1 LISNT
6 RFGGFLLTAGYRSD
20 NLQQLTNAIHKDVDM
35 YKNTEEAIGALF
47 LSSYWGAFKSYDVE
61 MFATVMF
68 LYELTPEQA
77 FAKFKPDWERDE

>member
-1 LISNT
+1 
-6 RFGGFLLTAGYRSD
+6 
-20 NLQQLTNAIHKDVDM
+20 M